1 MWYGIP
7 WSFLVVGDEGYLV
20 PSRKLL
26 CLCQPPENYAPN
38 GMALFHTCLTVGLI
52 QLFISFYYLKISMGI
67 HLLVAHHLHP
77 LSQIFCSKWMKE
89 RIIEKKWFLSRISSK
104 SQWLE
109 NLTAKKLFK
118 QLLLLLLLLP
128 SCKFQFWSNN
138 QQGERWKVA
147 KKVVIFRTL
156 RHKQILGHQH

>member
-89 RIIEKKWFLSRISSK
+89 RIIEKNDFSQEFHQRVSGSRIW
-104 SQWLE
+104 QQR
-109 NLTAKKLFK
+109 N
-118 QLLLLLLLLP
+118 
-128 SCKFQFWSNN
+128 CSNN
-138 QQGERWKVA
+138 FCFFFFFFRVASFNFDPTTNKVKDER
-147 KKVVIFRTL
+147 
-156 RHKQILGHQH
+156 

>member
-89 RIIEKKWFLSRISSK
+89 RIIEKKMISLKNFIKESVAREFDSK
-104 SQWLE
+104 EIVQTTSASSSSSSELQVSILI
-109 NLTAKKLFK
+109 
-118 QLLLLLLLLP
+118 
-128 SCKFQFWSNN
+128 
-138 QQGERWKVA
+138 QQPTRWKMKGSEEGSYFQDPA
-147 KKVVIFRTL
+147 S
-156 RHKQILGHQH
+156 